1 VDAGK
6 LGLAAGFL
14 VAGAA
19 VGWAYF
25 ALLRCSIRRTVAGRA
40 AVGRFALFLAPR
52 LALFAAGVYVS
63 LRMGPLCLAGYV
75 IGFLVS
81 RTIILGRAR
90 NAIARAQEPGQG
102 DRPQD

>member
-1 VDAGK
+1 MIAGK

-19 VGWAYF
+19 VGWIYF
-25 ALLRCSIRRTVAGRA
+25 ALLRRSIRRTGAGRA

-52 LALFAAGVYVS
+52 LALFAAGVCAS

-75 IGFLVS
+75 IGFLAS
-81 RTIILGRAR
+81 RTIILSRAR
-90 NAIARAQEPGQG
+90 NAIARTHEP
-102 DRPQD
+102 DRGNQPQD